1 MRQFLK
7 DSPRIKY
14 TWIDMKKDDKLN
26 INIYTE
32 YLILDNFE
40 KEPHT
45 CILKELMNKQN
56 DVYNFDE

>member
-1 MRQFLK
+1 
-7 DSPRIKY
+7 
-14 TWIDMKKDDKLN
+14 MKKDDKLN